1 MTARLSLAADLG
13 YQLQLA
19 ALASSHAARQELAEL
34 KLSPARVTALI
45 HIRDQPGCDQTELGN
60 RMLVNRAAGMKIAN
74 ALAEQG
80 LIERLAGR
88 DRRSKGLYL
97 TDAGERTLLVAQGCL
112 ARAGERTCTGL
123 QASERQTLLRLLCK
137 LNASAA
143 LERAGAPD
151 TALAEAL

>member
-1 MTARLSLAADLG
+1 
-13 YQLQLA
+13 
-19 ALASSHAARQELAEL
+19 
-34 KLSPARVTALI
+34 
-45 HIRDQPGCDQTELGN
+45 
-60 RMLVNRAAGMKIAN
+60 MKIAN

-123 QASERQTLLRLLCK
+123 QAGEQQTLLRLLCK

-143 LERAGAPD
+143 LERAAVPD

>member
-34 KLSPARVTALI
+34 QLTPARVTALI

-60 RMLVNRAAGMKIAN
+60 RLLVNRAAGMKIAN

-80 LIERLAGR
+80 LIERPLAA
-88 DRRSKGLYL
+88 
-97 TDAGERTLLVAQGCL
+97 TVA
-112 ARAGERTCTGL
+112 ARACT
-123 QASERQTLLRLLCK
+123 SPTR
-137 LNASAA
+137 ASARCW
-143 LERAGAPD
+143 LRRAAWRVRANAP
-151 TALAEAL
+151 APACRLANNRPRCACSAS